1 MKIIF
6 KDIVNIYFYK
16 KFNFIYSLL
25 LFFIFYFLFWKKSV
39 SKSTVKDLFG
49 CIYCVFIF
57 LKIKENFIKKMGKIS
72 GSLILFD

>member
-25 LFFIFYFLFWKKSV
+25 LFFIFYFEKKV
-39 SKSTVKDLFG
+39 
-49 CIYCVFIF
+49 YP
-57 LKIKENFIKKMGKIS
+57 NPQ
-72 GSLILFD
+72 